1 MEEEGNGLSVQEF
14 SEKSPDVDDLK
25 RDFDD
30 AKANLSFWMDKAED
44 GRECRFN
51 EWAGKNDTGKKLGPE
66 AFPWDGSSD
75 LSPQLINP
83 LIEGDVALLGQS
95 LTQANL
101 VAAPVESGDVASA
114 KLVSEFLRWRMGSM
128 EELQREAAIGANYL
142 LQNGLTFFGTSWKRE
157 TTRTFQSVNL
167 EEIAQQSPELAMAI
181 QDPEMKDGVV
191 AMFSEAYPKLKKGR
205 INRVIKELREE
216 GVSEIPTEKVVENRP
231 CVKAYELGRE
241 IVVDSNVIDLES
253 ARAIYCIHYF
263 SPEALKQKVND
274 GWDSDWID
282 ELLENSKGT
291 YADESY
297 SSNMMT
303 YGSASGYGDEHYDGM
318 VRVIVAYR
326 KEIDPTDEVPVVT
339 QTVFADEVE
348 GAAYHKPIQYDE
360 GRYPFV
366 CITRESLN
374 HRLLDSRGYPELL
387 KDYQSAVKAE
397 MDSRRDRASMST
409 MPPVEY
415 TAGRKPE
422 RIGPGAQIPVRRR
435 GESGFFEIP
444 RYSPA
449 SMEVEMQLRQL
460 ASRITGRAT
469 SDLDA
474 VEANTVRQNLVNR
487 WLMGWKQIL
496 KRVWCLDR
504 AYAGPS
510 VWFRVTNNEQG
521 ATLIMDETSELYDFN
536 ISWNSMN
543 ADESKVIE
551 KLDTVG
557 KLMAQYD
564 RSGQARYDIYLRKV
578 IEAIDP
584 NLANQ
589 LIAPAQEATDKEV
602 KETSAD
608 IAKIASGQVVNAPQ
622 NSNSQLRLSVLQQYV
637 QGTEEIPAQDVQERL
652 QQDEGFAAR
661 INQYVQALEFQQQQ
675 QRNALTGQLGV
686 APGNV
691 PGSSMA
697 A

>member
-1 MEEEGNGLSVQEF
+1 MNDNGLQVQEF
-14 SEKSPDVDDLK
+14 DSAKPDVDELK
-25 RDFDD
+25 KNFDK
-30 AKANLSFWMDKAED
+30 AKANLSFWMDKAEQ
-44 GRECRFN
+44 GRECRFE
-51 EWAGKNDTGKKLGPE
+51 EWAGKNETGKKIGPE
-66 AFPWDGSSD
+66 AFPWDGASD
-75 LSPQLINP
+75 LQASLINP
-83 LIEGDVALLGQS
+83 LIDGDVALLGQS

-167 EEIAQQSPELAMAI
+167 EEIAQQAPELAMAI
-181 QDPEMKDGVV
+181 QDPEMKDGVA

-205 INRVIKELREE
+205 INRVIKELRED
-216 GVSEIPTEKVVENRP
+216 GVSEIPTEKVVVNRP

-241 IVVDSNVIDLES
+241 IIVDSNVIDLES

-274 GWDSDWID
+274 GWDAKWID
-282 ELLENSKGT
+282 EVLENSKGT
-291 YADESY
+291 YSDESY
-297 SSNMMT
+297 SNNLIT
-303 YGSASGYGDEHYDGM
+303 YGSTSGYGVQHFEGM
-318 VRVIVAYR
+318 VRVVVAYR
-326 KEIDPTDEVPVVT
+326 KEIDPMDEVPVVT
-339 QTVFADEVE
+339 QTVFADEAE
-348 GAAYHKPIQYDE
+348 GAGYHKPVQYDE
-360 GRYPFV
+360 GRFPFV

-387 KDYQSAVKAE
+387 KDYQLAVKTELDA
-397 MDSRRDRASMST
+397 RRDRASMST
-409 MPPVEY
+409 VPPVEY
-415 TAGRKPE
+415 LANRKPNA
-422 RIGPGAQIPVRRR
+422 IGPGSQIPVRRR
-435 GESGFFEIP
+435 GEVGFMEIP
-444 RYSPA
+444 KYSPA
-449 SMEVEMQLRQL
+449 STEVEVHLRQL
-460 ASRITGRAT
+460 ANRVTGRAT
-469 SDLDA
+469 SELDA
-474 VEANTVRQNLVNR
+474 VEANTIRQNLVNR

-504 AYAGPS
+504 AYAGPQ

-564 RSGQARYDIYLRKV
+564 RGGQARFDVYLRKV

-589 LIAPAQEATDKEV
+589 LIAPAQEATDKEI
-602 KETSAD
+602 KETSSD
-608 IAKIASGQVVNAPQ
+608 FAKIASGQVVNAPQ
-622 NSNSQLRLSVLQQYV
+622 NANSQLRLSVLQSIV
-637 QGTEEIPAQDVQERL
+637 EGTEEIPAQDVQQRL
-652 QQDEGFAAR
+652 QEDEGFAAR

-691 PGSSMA
+691 PGSSEA
-697 A
+697 AA

>member
-1 MEEEGNGLSVQEF
+1 MEDETYGLSVQEF
-14 SEKSPDVDDLK
+14 SEKSPDVDELK

-44 GRECRFN
+44 ARECRFN
-51 EWAGKNDTGKKLGPE
+51 EWAGKNDTGKKIGPE
-66 AFPWDGSSD
+66 AFPWDGASD
-75 LSPQLINP
+75 LSPQLVNP
-83 LIEGDVALLGQS
+83 LIEGDVAFLQQA

-114 KLVSEFLRWRMGSM
+114 KLVTEFLRWRMGSM
-128 EELQREAAIGANYL
+128 EELGREAAIGANYL

-157 TTRTFQSVNL
+157 TTRVFRPINL
-167 EEIAQQSPELAMAI
+167 EEIAAQSPELAMAI
-181 QDPEMKDGVV
+181 EDPEMKDAV
-191 AMFSEAYPKLKKGR
+191 AEMFKQAYPKLKKGR
-205 INRVIKELREE
+205 INRVIKELRED

-274 GWDSDWID
+274 GWDAAWID

-291 YADESY
+291 YTEESY
-297 SSNMMT
+297 SNNLMT
-303 YGSASGYGDEHYDGM
+303 YGSTSGYGDEHYDGM
-318 VRVIVAYR
+318 VRVVVAYR
-326 KEIDPTDEVPVVT
+326 KEIDPMDEVPVVT

-360 GRYPFV
+360 GRFPFV

-374 HRLLDSRGYPELL
+374 HRLLDSRGYPEIL
-387 KDYQSAVKAE
+387 KDYQLAVKTE
-397 MDSRRDRASMST
+397 LDSRRDRASMST
-409 MPPVEY
+409 VPPVEY
-415 TAGRKPE
+415 LAGKKPNA
-422 RIGPGAQIPVRRR
+422 IGPGSQIPVRRR
-435 GESGFFEIP
+435 GEVGFMEIP

-449 SMEVEMQLRQL
+449 SMEVEMQLRQI
-460 ASRITGRAT
+460 ANRMTGRAT
-469 SDLDA
+469 SEADA
-474 VEANTVRQNLVNR
+474 VEANVLRQNLVNR

-504 AYAGPS
+504 AYAGPQ

-564 RSGQARYDIYLRKV
+564 RSGQARYDVYLRKV

-589 LIAPAQEATDKEV
+589 LIAPMQEATDKEIE
-602 KETSAD
+602 ETSAD
-608 IAKIASGQVVNAPQ
+608 FAKIASGQVVNAPQ
-622 NSNSQLRLSVLQQYV
+622 NSNSQLRLNVLQSIV
-637 QGTEEIPAQDVQERL
+637 QGTEEIPATDVQDRL

-661 INQYVQALEFQQQQ
+661 LNQYVQALEFQQQQ
-675 QRNALTGQLGV
+675 QRNALTGALGV